1 MSLMLLTFLVAV
13 GGGLF
18 FRWVAS
24 KCKGRNAQK
33 ASNYMSAACWL
44 LLLQFLPVPVLGLG
58 WLLNNFI
65 VKLIPSALC
74 AVAAASNLQREIRA
88 QQRGDYTDPAV

>member
-1 MSLMLLTFLVAV
+1 MSLTLVTLVAAV

-18 FRWVAS
+18 FRWVAT

-44 LLLQFLPVPVLGLG
+44 LLLPFIPIPVFGLG
-58 WLLNNFI
+58 WLLNNI
-65 VKLIPSALC
+65 VVKLIPSVLC
-74 AVAAASNLQREIRA
+74 GLAAASNLQREIRA